1 MKKILCTIF
10 LALLFLSSCSRQHS
24 YQKPLV
30 KGSNVIVDINSL
42 KPDIPA
48 FYTYSYLGKKINFF
62 VINVN
67 GKVVSFL
74 DACENCHP
82 AKLGYRFEEGYLICR
97 HCNVKYPVSKIEK
110 GIGGCFPI
118 PVTGRI
124 QNGQYLIHVSML
136 EKMADKF

>member
-1 MKKILCTIF
+1 MKNIYFILL
-10 LALLFLSSCSRQHS
+10 LAVLLLSSCSGQSS

-30 KGSNVIVDINSL
+30 KDSNVVVDISSL
-42 KPDIPA
+42 KPDIPV

-62 VINVN
+62 VINIK

-82 AKLGYRFEEGYLICR
+82 AKLGYRFEEGYFICR
-97 HCNVKYPVSKIEK
+97 HCNMRHPVSEIEK
-110 GIGGCFPI
+110 GIGSCSPI